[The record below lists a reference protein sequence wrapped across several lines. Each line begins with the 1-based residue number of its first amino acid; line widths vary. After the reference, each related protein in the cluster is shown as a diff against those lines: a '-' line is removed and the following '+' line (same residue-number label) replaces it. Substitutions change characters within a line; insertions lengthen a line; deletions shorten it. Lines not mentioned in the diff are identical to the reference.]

1 MQIFDTSL
9 FRFYGNSSFFI
20 CVRKRAQTDTS
31 ISPRSDALQGGCQ
44 SFVSVKIALRVKFPF
59 LAMGTAGVHTVRV
72 ARNMLE
78 QY

>member
-44 SFVSVKIALRVKFPF
+44 SFVSVKKFPF